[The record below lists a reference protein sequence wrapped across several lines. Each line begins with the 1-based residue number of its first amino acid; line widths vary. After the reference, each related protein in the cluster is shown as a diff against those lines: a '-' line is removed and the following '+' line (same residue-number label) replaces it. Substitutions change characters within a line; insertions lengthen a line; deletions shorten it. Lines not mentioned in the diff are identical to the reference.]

1 MNTWLAQYLKYIFEK
16 KNMRSRA
23 NKTQVIEYLEVKTN
37 KHVMPLNMPNTRD
50 LIM

>member
-1 MNTWLAQYLKYIFEK
+1 MNTWLAQYLNYIFE

-23 NKTQVIEYLEVKTN
+23 NKTQVIEYLEVKTD